1 METVYYRTSNF
12 IRHQGD
18 VVDLEAY
25 RRKLAAARRAEEHR
39 EAPAAEAPAVLRL
52 LPQESPARR
61 RARKLRRGARK
72 LHAALDLGASL
83 SVAVFAA
90 VAVVQFLQ
98 L

>member
-25 RRKLAAARRAEEHR
+25 RRKLAAARR
-39 EAPAAEAPAVLRL
+39 AAEAPAVLRL

>member
-39 EAPAAEAPAVLRL
+39 EAPAAEALAVLRL

>member
-61 RARKLRRGARK
+61 RARGRGHRQRRRSSRADRERYECGP
-72 LHAALDLGASL
+72 
-83 SVAVFAA
+83 F
-90 VAVVQFLQ
+90 
-98 L
+98 

>member
-25 RRKLAAARRAEEHR
+25 RRKLAAARRAEEDR